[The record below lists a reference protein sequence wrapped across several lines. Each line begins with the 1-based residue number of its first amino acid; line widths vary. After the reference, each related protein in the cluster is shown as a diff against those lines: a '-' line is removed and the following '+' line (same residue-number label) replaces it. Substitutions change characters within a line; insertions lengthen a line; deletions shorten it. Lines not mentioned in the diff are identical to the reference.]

1 MSKHDEVLVTRDGPV
16 MTLTFNRPEAH
27 NALTWN
33 MYDRLYETCEE
44 ADRDDSVR
52 VLVLRGAGGKAF
64 VAGTDISQFQAFERA
79 EDGIAYEH
87 DGDRRMARLEAVR
100 KPVIAQ
106 VQGFAVG
113 GGFRITTCCDLRIAT
128 PEARFGAPI
137 ARTLGNCLSM
147 AAYARFVD
155 MFGPSRVKE
164 LLFTARLLTAEEAH
178 AAGYVQEI
186 VPADRIEARVAA
198 LARQIADHAPI
209 TLWVTK
215 ESIRRLSASRTLPE
229 DEDLIAATY
238 TSADFREGVRAFLDK
253 RPPRW
258 TGR

>member
-1 MSKHDEVLVTRDGPV
+1 
-16 MTLTFNRPEAH
+16 
-27 NALTWN
+27 
-33 MYDRLYETCEE
+33 
-44 ADRDDSVR
+44 
-52 VLVLRGAGGKAF
+52 
-64 VAGTDISQFQAFERA
+64 
-79 EDGIAYEH
+79 
-87 DGDRRMARLEAVR
+87 
-100 KPVIAQ
+100 
-106 VQGFAVG
+106 
-113 GGFRITTCCDLRIAT
+113 
-128 PEARFGAPI
+128 
-137 ARTLGNCLSM
+137 
-147 AAYARFVD
+147 

-215 ESIRRLSASRTLPE
+215 ESIRRLSASRMLPE

-253 RPPRW
+253 RKPEW

>member
-1 MSKHDEVLVTRDGPV
+1 MPSSNVVWATEGPIG
-16 MTLTFNRPEAH
+16 TLTFNRPQAR
-27 NALTWN
+27 NALTWD
-33 MYDRLYETCEE
+33 MYDALVDACEE
-44 ADRDDSVR
+44 VDRTPGLR
-52 VLVLRGAGGKAF
+52 VLVIRGSGEAF
-64 VAGTDISQFQAFERA
+64 AAGTDIAQFREFASGA
-79 EDGIAYEH
+79 DGVTYE
-87 DGDRRMARLEAVR
+87 RRMEAVISRLERVTRPTIAAVDG
-100 KPVIAQ
+100 P
-106 VQGFAVG
+106 AVG
-113 GGFRITTCCDLRIAT
+113 GGCMIALTCDLRLCT
-128 PEARFGAPI
+128 PRARFGVPI

-186 VPADRIEARVAA
+186 VPADRIEARVAT